1 MTKKQDRNTQK
12 PLNDEEIGNPPEKE
26 FRVMIVKMTQ
36 DLGKRMETQ
45 IDNLK
50 EMTDKELE
58 DLKSKMKSTI
68 AEMKN
73 DLEWTNS
80 RLTEAEERISEV
92 EDRVVEITATEKN
105 KEKRMKKTEE
115 SLRDIWDNIKHTNIH
130 TVGVLVREE
139 REKKCQRKYL
149 KIL

>member
-12 PLNDEEIGNPPEKE
+12 PLNDEEMGNSPEKE

-73 DLEWTNS
+73 DLE
-80 RLTEAEERISEV
+80 
-92 EDRVVEITATEKN
+92 
-105 KEKRMKKTEE
+105 
-115 SLRDIWDNIKHTNIH
+115 
-130 TVGVLVREE
+130 
-139 REKKCQRKYL
+139 
-149 KIL
+149 

>member
-1 MTKKQDRNTQK
+1 M
-12 PLNDEEIGNPPEKE
+12 GNSPEKE

-73 DLEWTNS
+73 DLE
-80 RLTEAEERISEV
+80 
-92 EDRVVEITATEKN
+92 
-105 KEKRMKKTEE
+105 
-115 SLRDIWDNIKHTNIH
+115 
-130 TVGVLVREE
+130 
-139 REKKCQRKYL
+139 
-149 KIL
+149 